1 MGVAGHNFRASACW
15 TMQSKAHGQ
24 HVLQQQG
31 YQKFFGKCH
40 HDFIDKQDLFYENTK
55 MHIVFIL
62 I

>member
-1 MGVAGHNFRASACW
+1 MWEKLVITSELLHAGPC
-15 TMQSKAHGQ
+15 KAYGQ

-31 YQKFFGKCH
+31 YQIFFGKSN